1 MSNEKVVEKIPFDVL
16 EVGCKY
22 ESRCGEIWE
31 VSYKST
37 EVTLYPFIAQMGD
50 TEQWFTTDGQSVFDC
65 ETFNDLI
72 FKIVESRDGC
82 GGEGNAT
89 PIPSNDKS
97 QDAINPSH
105 YKHNGI
111 ETIDYMKAVSTKE
124 EFKGHLRL
132 TAIKY
137 ISLLGKKDCPKQ
149 EIKKAIWYLNKLL
162 EEYEAESNE

>member
-1 MSNEKVVEKIPFDVL
+1 MSNKTVVEKIPFDTL

-22 ESRCGEIWE
+22 ESRCGEVWE
-31 VSYKST
+31 VLFENT
-37 EVTLYPFIAQMGD
+37 EEDNYPFMAR
-50 TEQWFTTDGQSVFDC
+50 TENREAWFTEGGHYIIEDK
-65 ETFNDLI
+65 NDLI
-72 FKIVESRDGC
+72 FKLVESGVS
-82 GGEGNAT
+82 
-89 PIPSNDKS
+89 SNDGA

-137 ISLLGKKDCPKQ
+137 ISRLGKKDCPKQ

-162 EEYEAESNE
+162 EEYEAE

>member
-1 MSNEKVVEKIPFDVL
+1 MTNESVVAIEKIPFDIL

-22 ESRCGEIWE
+22 ESRCGEVWE
-31 VSYKST
+31 VIAKTFNEEGSR
-37 EVTLYPFIAQMGD
+37 YPCSAVIEGG
-50 TEQWFTTDGQSVFDC
+50 TFTKEGRYLFSGTKDP
-65 ETFNDLI
+65 NDLI
-72 FKIVESRDGC
+72 FKLTERN
-82 GGEGNAT
+82 GNEVV
-89 PIPSNDKS
+89 SNDKP

-111 ETIDYMKAVSTKE
+111 ETIDYMKAVSTGE

-137 ISLLGKKDCPKQ
+137 ISRLGKKDCPKQ

>member
-1 MSNEKVVEKIPFDVL
+1 MSNETVVEKIPFDVL

-31 VSYKST
+31 VVYKNPDD
-37 EVTLYPFIAQMGD
+37 EYCPFRAKA
-50 TEQWFTTDGQSVFDC
+50 ENRERWFGENGQYVFNCYAD
-65 ETFNDLI
+65 NDLI
-72 FKIVESRDGC
+72 FKLVESGDSRDS
-82 GGEGNAT
+82 EVV
-89 PIPSNDKS
+89 PSTDKS

-137 ISLLGKKDCPKQ
+137 ISRLGKKDCPKQ

-162 EEYEAESNE
+162 EEYEAE

>member
-1 MSNEKVVEKIPFDVL
+1 MTEELVVKKVPFDVL

-22 ESRCGEIWE
+22 ESRYGEVWDV
-31 VSYKST
+31 VSENT
-37 EVTLYPFIAQMGD
+37 EEKIYPFLARTGSK
-50 TEQWFTTDGQSVFDC
+50 EVWFTEEGSYLDGSINED
-65 ETFNDLI
+65 DLI
-72 FKIVESRDGC
+72 FKLVESGVPS
-82 GGEGNAT
+82 GNA
-89 PIPSNDKS
+89 P

-111 ETIDYMKAVSTKE
+111 ETIDYMKAVSTGE

-137 ISLLGKKDCPKQ
+137 ISRLGKKDCPKQ

-162 EEYEAESNE
+162 EEYEAE

>member
-1 MSNEKVVEKIPFDVL
+1 MTNETMVEKIPFDVL

-31 VSYKST
+31 VFFFENT
-37 EVTLYPFIAQMGD
+37 EGDYPFAAK
-50 TEQWFTTDGQSVFDC
+50 TENIEAWFTEDGRYIFNGGEDV
-65 ETFNDLI
+65 NDLI
-72 FKIVESRDGC
+72 LKLVESGVSSN
-82 GGEGNAT
+82 EG
-89 PIPSNDKS
+89 S

-111 ETIDYMKAVSTKE
+111 ETIDYMKAVSTNE

-137 ISLLGKKDCPKQ
+137 ISRLGKKDCPKQ

-162 EEYEAESNE
+162 EEYEAGSNE

>member
-1 MSNEKVVEKIPFDVL
+1 MSKEVVVEKVPFDVL

-22 ESRCGEIWE
+22 ESRRGEIWE
-31 VSYKST
+31 VFFKST
-37 EVTLYPFIAQMGD
+37 EVSLYPFTARM
-50 TEQWFTTDGQSVFDC
+50 ENKEAWFTEDGQYIFDC
-65 ETFNDLI
+65 EGDNDLI
-72 FKIVESRDGC
+72 FKLVESEDV
-82 GGEGNAT
+82 GGGVV
-89 PIPSNDKS
+89 SNDKL

-111 ETIDYMKAVSTKE
+111 ETIDYMKAVSTDD

-137 ISLLGKKDCPKQ
+137 ISRLGKKDCPKQ

-162 EEYEAESNE
+162 EQYEAESNE

>member
-1 MSNEKVVEKIPFDVL
+1 MSNEKVVVDRVPFDTL

-31 VSYKST
+31 VILDSPEKTPYRFLALMEIKHRQS
-37 EVTLYPFIAQMGD
+37 
-50 TEQWFTTDGQSVFDC
+50 WFTEEGDYLYGHDEEDGD
-65 ETFNDLI
+65 DLI
-72 FKIVESRDGC
+72 CKVVEC
-82 GGEGNAT
+82 
-89 PIPSNDKS
+89 KS
-97 QDAINPSH
+97 QFKKEQIETDAINPSH

-111 ETIDYMKAVSTKE
+111 ETIDYMKAVSTEE

-137 ISLLGKKDCPKQ
+137 ISRLGKKDCPKQ

-162 EEYEAESNE
+162 EEYEAENNE

>member
-1 MSNEKVVEKIPFDVL
+1 MSNETVVEKIPFDTL

-22 ESRCGEIWE
+22 ESRCGDVWE
-31 VSYKST
+31 VFYKNLDD
-37 EVTLYPFIAQMGD
+37 EYYPFRSKA
-50 TEQWFTTDGQSVFDC
+50 ENRERPFRENGQYFFGC
-65 ETFNDLI
+65 ETDNDLI
-72 FKIVESRDGC
+72 FKLVESGGSRDS
-82 GGEGNAT
+82 EVV
-89 PIPSNDKS
+89 PSNDKS

-111 ETIDYMKAVSTKE
+111 ETIDYMKAVSTRE

-137 ISLLGKKDCPKQ
+137 ISRLGKKDCHKQ

>member
-1 MSNEKVVEKIPFDVL
+1 MNSNQVAIEKVPFDTL

-22 ESRCGEIWE
+22 ESRCGEVWE
-31 VSYKST
+31 VVAEECSDEEISS
-37 EVTLYPFIAQMGD
+37 YPFIAVRED
-50 TEQWFTTDGQSVFDC
+50 RESWFTMEGRYVVEGEDED
-65 ETFNDLI
+65 DLI
-72 FKIVESRDGC
+72 FKLAEKGV
-82 GGEGNAT
+82 
-89 PIPSNDKS
+89 PSNAES

-111 ETIDYMKAVSTKE
+111 ETIDYMKAVSTGE

-137 ISLLGKKDCPKQ
+137 ISRLGKKDCPKQ

-162 EEYEAESNE
+162 EEYEAENNE

>member
-1 MSNEKVVEKIPFDVL
+1 MSKEVVVEKIPFDVL

-31 VSYKST
+31 VFFKTNTAEDLHPFVAKMEDIEVPFT
-37 EVTLYPFIAQMGD
+37 E
-50 TEQWFTTDGQSVFDC
+50 DGRYIFGGGEDM
-65 ETFNDLI
+65 NDLI
-72 FKIVESRDGC
+72 FKIVEDK
-82 GGEGNAT
+82 EVV
-89 PIPSNDKS
+89 SNDKP

-111 ETIDYMKAVSTKE
+111 ETIDYMKAVSTAE

-137 ISLLGKKDCPKQ
+137 ISRLGKKDCPKQ

-162 EEYEAESNE
+162 EQYEAESNE

>member
-1 MSNEKVVEKIPFDVL
+1 MSNKTVVDKIPFDTL

-31 VSYKST
+31 VFCENT
-37 EVTLYPFIAQMGD
+37 EEDYPPFAARM
-50 TEQWFTTDGQSVFDC
+50 ENREAWFTEDGRYIFDGR
-65 ETFNDLI
+65 EHSNDLI
-72 FKIVESRDGC
+72 FKLVVESNGSDDQL
-82 GGEGNAT
+82 A
-89 PIPSNDKS
+89 
-97 QDAINPSH
+97 DAINPPH

-111 ETIDYMKAVSTKE
+111 ETIDYMKAVSTEE

-137 ISLLGKKDCPKQ
+137 ISRLGKKDCPKQ
-149 EIKKAIWYLNKLL
+149 EIKKAIWYLSKLL

>member
-31 VSYKST
+31 VSFKST
-37 EVTLYPFIAQMGD
+37 DVTLYPFMAQVGD
-50 TEQWFTTDGQSVFDC
+50 MEVWFTADGQYVFCC
-65 ETFNDLI
+65 ETDNDLI
-72 FKIVESRDGC
+72 FKIVESGC
-82 GGEGNAT
+82 EGNAT
-89 PIPSNDKS
+89 PTPSNDKP

-137 ISLLGKKDCPKQ
+137 ISRLGKKDCPKQ

-162 EEYEAESNE
+162 EEYEAE

>member
-1 MSNEKVVEKIPFDVL
+1 MTEELVVKKVPFDTL

-22 ESRCGEIWE
+22 ESRCGQIWE
-31 VSYKST
+31 VFKEDREDENPYCFVARSGSRESWFIEGGSYI
-37 EVTLYPFIAQMGD
+37 V
-50 TEQWFTTDGQSVFDC
+50 DGREDSD
-65 ETFNDLI
+65 DLI
-72 FKIVESRDGC
+72 LKLVESGV
-82 GGEGNAT
+82 
-89 PIPSNDKS
+89 PSSNEP

-111 ETIDYMKAVSTKE
+111 ETIDYMKAVSTEE

-137 ISLLGKKDCPKQ
+137 ISRLGKKDCPKQ

>member
-1 MSNEKVVEKIPFDVL
+1 MSNEKAIADKVPTDTL

-22 ESRCGEIWE
+22 ESRFFNLVEGNG
-31 VSYKST
+31 V
-37 EVTLYPFIAQMGD
+37 A
-50 TEQWFTTDGQSVFDC
+50 
-65 ETFNDLI
+65 FND
-72 FKIVESRDGC
+72 K
-82 GGEGNAT
+82 
-89 PIPSNDKS
+89 P

-111 ETIDYMKAVSTKE
+111 ETIDYMKAVSTEE

-137 ISLLGKKDCPKQ
+137 ISRLGKKDCPKQ

-162 EEYEAESNE
+162 EQYEAESNE

>member
-1 MSNEKVVEKIPFDVL
+1 MPNEKVVVDRVPFDTL

-22 ESRCGEIWE
+22 ESRCGEVWE
-31 VSYKST
+31 VVAEECFGEDISSC
-37 EVTLYPFIAQMGD
+37 PFGAVMGD
-50 TEQWFTTDGQSVFDC
+50 RESWFTMKGRYAVDGED
-65 ETFNDLI
+65 EDDLI
-72 FKIVESRDGC
+72 FKLVESGVPYSD
-82 GGEGNAT
+82 E
-89 PIPSNDKS
+89 P

-111 ETIDYMKAVSTKE
+111 ETIDYMKAVSTGE

-137 ISLLGKKDCPKQ
+137 ISRLGKKDCPKQ

-162 EEYEAESNE
+162 EEYEAE

>member
-1 MSNEKVVEKIPFDVL
+1 MNKVPFDIL

-22 ESRCGEIWE
+22 ESRCGEIWDVLAKRGLQE
-31 VSYKST
+31 ET
-37 EVTLYPFIAQMGD
+37 YPFVVRTGRR
-50 TEQWFTTDGQSVFDC
+50 EVWLSKDGRYNVNERDHRD
-65 ETFNDLI
+65 DLI
-72 FKIVESRDGC
+72 YKLVESGVSSSD
-82 GGEGNAT
+82 A
-89 PIPSNDKS
+89 S

-111 ETIDYMKAVSTKE
+111 ETIDYMKAVSTKD

-137 ISLLGKKDCPKQ
+137 ISRLGKKDCPKQ

>member
-1 MSNEKVVEKIPFDVL
+1 MSNETLVVKKVPFDVL

-31 VSYKST
+31 VIGVT
-37 EVTLYPFIAQMGD
+37 EEGTYPFSARSGNR
-50 TEQWFTTDGQSVFDC
+50 EAWFAKNGRYTVVEGRESSD
-65 ETFNDLI
+65 DLI
-72 FKIVESRDGC
+72 FKLVESDG
-82 GGEGNAT
+82 
-89 PIPSNDKS
+89 SDDQS
-97 QDAINPSH
+97 VDAINPSH

-111 ETIDYMKAVSTKE
+111 ETIDYMKAVSTEE

-137 ISLLGKKDCPKQ
+137 ISRLGKKDCPKQ

-162 EEYEAESNE
+162 EEYEAENNE

>member
-1 MSNEKVVEKIPFDVL
+1 MSDVL

-22 ESRCGEIWE
+22 ESRCGE
-31 VSYKST
+31 
-37 EVTLYPFIAQMGD
+37 P
-50 TEQWFTTDGQSVFDC
+50 
-65 ETFNDLI
+65 
-72 FKIVESRDGC
+72 
-82 GGEGNAT
+82 
-89 PIPSNDKS
+89 

-111 ETIDYMKAVSTKE
+111 ETIDYMKAVSTEE

-137 ISLLGKKDCPKQ
+137 ISRLGKKDCPKQ

-162 EEYEAESNE
+162 EEYEAENNE

>member
-1 MSNEKVVEKIPFDVL
+1 MTEELVVKKVPFNVL

-22 ESRCGEIWE
+22 ESRCGDVWE
-31 VSYKST
+31 VIAEECFDEDISS
-37 EVTLYPFIAQMGD
+37 YPFVAVMGD
-50 TEQWFTTDGQSVFDC
+50 RESWFTMEGRYVVDGED
-65 ETFNDLI
+65 EDDLI
-72 FKIVESRDGC
+72 FKLVESGV
-82 GGEGNAT
+82 
-89 PIPSNDKS
+89 PSSDEP

-111 ETIDYMKAVSTKE
+111 ETIDYMKAVSTEE

-137 ISLLGKKDCPKQ
+137 ISRLGKKDCPKQ

-162 EEYEAESNE
+162 GEYEAESSE

>member
-1 MSNEKVVEKIPFDVL
+1 MSNETVVEKIPFDVL

-22 ESRCGEIWE
+22 ESRFGEIWE
-31 VSYKST
+31 VFFENT
-37 EVTLYPFIAQMGD
+37 EEDHYPFAARM
-50 TEQWFTTDGQSVFDC
+50 ENREAWFTEDGRYIFDGR
-65 ETFNDLI
+65 EDAHDLI
-72 FKIVESRDGC
+72 YKLVESGVSSSDG
-82 GGEGNAT
+82 
-89 PIPSNDKS
+89 S

-111 ETIDYMKAVSTKE
+111 ETIDYMKAVSTND

-137 ISLLGKKDCPKQ
+137 ISRLGKKDCPKQ

>member
-1 MSNEKVVEKIPFDVL
+1 MSNETAVEKIPFDVL

-31 VSYKST
+31 VFKEDREDYSPYCFVARMESR
-37 EVTLYPFIAQMGD
+37 EA
-50 TEQWFTTDGQSVFDC
+50 WFTEEGHYVLDGREVSD
-65 ETFNDLI
+65 DLI
-72 FKIVESRDGC
+72 FKLVESGRSDDQS
-82 GGEGNAT
+82 A
-89 PIPSNDKS
+89 
-97 QDAINPSH
+97 DAINPSH
-105 YKHNGI
+105 YKYNGI
-111 ETIDYMKAVSTKE
+111 ETIDYMKAVSTEE

-137 ISLLGKKDCPKQ
+137 ISRLGKKDCPKQ

>member
-1 MSNEKVVEKIPFDVL
+1 MTEELVVKKVPLDTL

-22 ESRCGEIWE
+22 ESRCGEVWE
-31 VSYKST
+31 VIAEDRFDEDISS
-37 EVTLYPFIAQMGD
+37 YPFVAVMGD
-50 TEQWFTTDGQSVFDC
+50 RESWFTMEGRYVVDGED
-65 ETFNDLI
+65 EDDLI
-72 FKIVESRDGC
+72 FKLVE
-82 GGEGNAT
+82 GGV
-89 PIPSNDKS
+89 PSNDKP

-111 ETIDYMKAVSTKE
+111 ETIDYMKAVSTEE

-137 ISLLGKKDCPKQ
+137 ISRLGKKDCPKQ

-162 EEYEAESNE
+162 EEYEAENNE

>member
-1 MSNEKVVEKIPFDVL
+1 MSSNQVAIEKVPFDIL

-22 ESRCGEIWE
+22 ESRCGEVWE
-31 VSYKST
+31 VFFENT
-37 EVTLYPFIAQMGD
+37 EEDYYPFAARM
-50 TEQWFTTDGQSVFDC
+50 ENKVAWFTGDGRYIFDDG
-65 ETFNDLI
+65 EDAKDLI
-72 FKIVESRDGC
+72 FKLVESGV
-82 GGEGNAT
+82 
-89 PIPSNDKS
+89 PSSDEP

-111 ETIDYMKAVSTKE
+111 ETIDYMKAVSTEE

-137 ISLLGKKDCPKQ
+137 ISRLGKKDCPKQ

-162 EEYEAESNE
+162 EQYEAESNE

>member
-1 MSNEKVVEKIPFDVL
+1 MSNEKAVVKKVPFDTL

-22 ESRCGEIWE
+22 ESRYGEIWE
-31 VSYKST
+31 VFKENT
-37 EVTLYPFIAQMGD
+37 EEDRYPFAARTSNGMVERED
-50 TEQWFTTDGQSVFDC
+50 WFVKDGRYISF
-65 ETFNDLI
+65 ETGHKNDLI
-72 FKIVESRDGC
+72 YKLVESKGKAVVSD
-82 GGEGNAT
+82 
-89 PIPSNDKS
+89 DKP

-111 ETIDYMKAVSTKE
+111 ETIDYMKAVSTE
-124 EFKGHLRL
+124 DEFKGHLRL

-137 ISLLGKKDCPKQ
+137 ISRLGKKDCPKQ

>member
-1 MSNEKVVEKIPFDVL
+1 MSMSNETVVENVPFDTL
-16 EVGCKY
+16 EVGCKH

-31 VSYKST
+31 VCFRST
-37 EVTLYPFIAQMGD
+37 GATIYPFMAKMGGI
-50 TEQWFTTDGQSVFDC
+50 EQWFTTDGKYVFRC
-65 ETFNDLI
+65 ETDNDLI
-72 FKIVESRDGC
+72 YKLVESESGRE
-82 GGEGNAT
+82 GEGEAAR
-89 PIPSNDKS
+89 SDDKP

-137 ISLLGKKDCPKQ
+137 ISRLGKKDCPKQ

-162 EEYEAESNE
+162 EEYEAE